1 MRIAGILQNNFVKTN
16 PTFDG
21 KAGQFINPA
30 AKNQINDF
38 TGDFEQVLKTK
49 TPVMGQF
56 DYLVRSIYPDLNF
69 ELKDISEVKNADI
82 KERKPA
88 VFLRSNFDSDE
99 PKTIIYL
106 NQDRFKEI
114 SEDSPE
120 TIHQYA
126 NRIGTLLAKKNE
138 MNFISK
144 IVNDCVAQFNK
155 TKDFSIDFMNKFLR
169 DIIKKYKLDIDVKAI
184 DKNSLDASMNVGTH
198 CTLNKIYGNGDLSS
212 DIAININESESSIRR
227 GFPHELH
234 HVLNFNSIEFNQLFT
249 NERLKNN
256 AQTQH
261 SRLEDEFIEILKNDF
276 NFLKKP
282 AKERN
287 ETYNKVFKK
296 VFFNT
301 KPQTA
306 EQVEL
311 MAKVLEENVRD
322 EAFTYEKTEN
332 LPANYYPIG
341 DCFNDFYKYLLSVKY
356 DREKR
361 EKLLLD

>member
-1 MRIAGILQNNFVKTN
+1 MKIAGVFQGNFIKTN
-16 PTFDG
+16 PTFNG

-38 TGDFEQVLKTK
+38 TDDFEQVLKTK
-49 TPVMGQF
+49 IPIMGQF
-56 DYLVRSIYPDLNF
+56 DYLVRTIYPDLNF

-88 VFLRSNFDSDE
+88 IFLRSNFDSSE
-99 PKTIIYL
+99 PKTIIYI

-120 TIHQYA
+120 AIHQYA
-126 NRIGTLLAKKNE
+126 KRIGTLLAKKNE

-155 TKDFSIDFMNKFLR
+155 TKDFSIDFMNKFLNN
-169 DIIKKYKLDIDVKAI
+169 IIKKYKLDIDVKAI
-184 DKNSLDASMNVGTH
+184 DKNSLPNSVGTH
-198 CTLNKIYGNGDLSS
+198 CTLNKIYSNGELAS
-212 DIAININESESSIRR
+212 DIAMDINESESSIKR

-234 HVLNFNSIEFNQLFT
+234 HVLNFNSVEFNQLFT
-249 NERLKNN
+249 SERLKND

-261 SRLEDEFIEILKNDF
+261 SRLEDEFVQILDNDF
-276 NFLKKP
+276 HFLERP
-282 AKERN
+282 TKERN
-287 ETYNKVFKK
+287 DVYNKVFKK
-296 VFFNT
+296 VFFIT

-306 EQVEL
+306 EQIEL
-311 MAKVLEENVRD
+311 MAKILEENVRD
-322 EAFTYEKTEN
+322 EAFTYKKTES
-332 LPANYYPIG
+332 LPSNYYPIG

-356 DREKR
+356 DKEKR